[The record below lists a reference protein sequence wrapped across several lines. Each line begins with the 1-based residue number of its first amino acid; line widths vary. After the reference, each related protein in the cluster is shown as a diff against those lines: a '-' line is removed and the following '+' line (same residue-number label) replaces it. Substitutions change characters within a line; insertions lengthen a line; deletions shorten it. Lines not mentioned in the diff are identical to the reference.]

1 MVMMLPVLQVN
12 YLDISIESKSQAS
25 DEDAGSMYE
34 GDTSDSYSSAA
45 EDDNDDF
52 VLEGAFNV
60 ITTVTMATL

>member
-52 VLEGAFNV
+52 VLEGAFNL